1 VERKSSK
8 RFVPSF
14 PASPVWD
21 EEWPGEQPG
30 DAPPEESPLPMP
42 SPQATMGT
50 CEVWCISP
58 EGYECRLEM
67 PVDGAG
73 GMAAVIVELEAMGFT
88 PRQPKIKPAPRPQHQ
103 QLKPQHQQLKPQHQ
117 QLKPQHQQPIPPPP
131 QTEPSPPWCDEHG
144 CLFKLFRKN
153 GRRWWAH
160 YDEAGGRWCNSP
172 IPVRDGE

>member
-1 VERKSSK
+1 MCDERSVERKSSK

-14 PASPVWD
+14 PASPAWD
-21 EEWPGEQPG
+21 EEWPGESPG
-30 DAPPEESPLPMP
+30 DAPPEESPLPVP
-42 SPQATMGT
+42 SPQVTMGT

-88 PRQPKIKPAPRPQHQ
+88 PRQPKIKPPQRPQHQ
-103 QLKPQHQQLKPQHQ
+103 QPRAPS
-117 QLKPQHQQPIPPPP
+117 QQPIPTPPR
-131 QTEPSPPWCDEHG
+131 TEPSPPWCDDHG
-144 CLFKLFRKN
+144 CAFKLFRKN

-160 YDEAGGRWCNSP
+160 YDEASGRWCNSP
-172 IPVRDGE
+172 IPVRDGG

>member
-1 VERKSSK
+1 MERKSSK

-14 PASPVWD
+14 PASPAWD

-30 DAPPEESPLPMP
+30 DASPEESPLPVP
-42 SPQATMGT
+42 SPQVTMGT

-88 PRQPKIKPAPRPQHQ
+88 PRQPKIKPAQRSQPQQPRSQPQRPRPQS
-103 QLKPQHQQLKPQHQ
+103 
-117 QLKPQHQQPIPPPP
+117 QQPIPPPP

-144 CLFKLFRKN
+144 CSFKLFRKN

>member
-1 VERKSSK
+1 MSDERSVERKSSK

-14 PASPVWD
+14 PASPGWG

-30 DAPPEESPLPMP
+30 DALPAESPLPMP
-42 SPQATMGT
+42 GPQVTMGT

-88 PRQPKIKPAPRPQHQ
+88 PRQTKTKPTSRPQPQ
-103 QLKPQHQQLKPQHQ
+103 QLRSQP
-117 QLKPQHQQPIPPPP
+117 QQPIPPPP
-131 QTEPSPPWCDEHG
+131 QSAPSPPWCDDHG
-144 CLFKLFRKN
+144 CAFKLFRKN

-160 YDEAGGRWCNSP
+160 YDEASGRWCNSP
-172 IPVRDGE
+172 IPVRGGE